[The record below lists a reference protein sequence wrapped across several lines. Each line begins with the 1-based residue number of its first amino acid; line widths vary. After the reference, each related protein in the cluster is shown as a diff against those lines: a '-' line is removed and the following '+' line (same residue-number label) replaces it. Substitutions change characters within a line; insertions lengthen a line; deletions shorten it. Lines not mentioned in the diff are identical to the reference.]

1 MRIKCNEL
9 VIIFQPI
16 TDDDVDRIAMCLRV
30 LAEKLPMMHG
40 IFTDSCR
47 ESLAAM
53 LHTKAE
59 EEKEYQKVCVVK
71 QYTCRKLQTLG
82 LWIVHMC

>member
-1 MRIKCNEL
+1 MHL
-9 VIIFQPI
+9 LFTFQLI

-53 LHTKAE
+53 LHAKAE
-59 EEKEYQKVCVVK
+59 EEKEYQKVGYHKYEVTSNDVDHHYMIFLPSFDRAK
-71 QYTCRKLQTLG
+71 
-82 LWIVHMC
+82 